1 MRLVTPFGQI
11 VICVDG
17 NPTEYAYQAKQ
28 SDPRWPV
35 DGRYRIRVSVP
46 EDGLCHT
53 VACLVECPLGT
64 NAEQDSGE
72 GVEMVCFR
80 NGSRKMEIGIFESND
95 GHGTEYLPNGIAY
108 TVHSDTR
115 ELIFGVAWLCQVNRE
130 NENHTWFS
138 CDPTL
143 P

>member
-35 DGRYRIRVSVP
+35 AGRYQICVSPP

-72 GVEMVCFR
+72 GVETVCFR

-95 GHGTEYLPNGIAY
+95 GHGTVYLPNGIAY

>member
-35 DGRYRIRVSVP
+35 DGRYQICVSPP

-53 VACLVECPLGT
+53 VACLVECPLGI

-72 GVEMVCFR
+72 GVETVCFR